1 MVYLISTVVVSLA
14 VCVLIYKF
22 AGITFNGLP
31 VLMYHKVT
39 ETGSPDRLTVTV
51 QQLDNHFRHLVKEKY
66 TTIFLSELLDYA
78 NGKKALP
85 SKPVL
90 LTFDDGYK
98 DNYTNLYPLLRQYGM
113 KANIFLVA
121 GFIQPSNTSVSS
133 DSEYLHVDESK
144 MMSEMVQYGL
154 HTYEHKSYDDLTIT
168 QIEEDVKKCQLRL
181 DHLEIPYQPCLAYTY
196 GAYPKKDA
204 IKRNQL
210 FQTLQANGIQ
220 LAFRIGNRVNKLPLK
235 NKFLLQRI
243 DVRGDESFSRF
254 KFILVMG
261 KKMLVS

>member
-1 MVYLISTVVVSLA
+1 MVNLISAVVIGLA
-14 VCVLIYKF
+14 VCALIYTF

-31 VLMYHKVT
+31 VLMYHKVADT
-39 ETGSPDRLTVTV
+39 AFPDSLTVSIKH
-51 QQLDNHFRHLVKEKY
+51 LENHFRHLVKEKY
-66 TTIFLSELLDYA
+66 TTIFLSELLDCV

-98 DNYTNLYPLLRQYGM
+98 DNYSNLYPLLQRYGM
-113 KANIFLVA
+113 KANIFLIA
-121 GFIQPSNTSVSS
+121 GLIQSTGIDVSS
-133 DSEYLHVDESK
+133 QTEYLNVDETK
-144 MMSEMVQYGL
+144 MMSDAVQYGL
-154 HTYEHKSYDDLTIT
+154 HTYEHKSYDDLTIA
-168 QIEEDVKKCQLRL
+168 QISEDVKKCRLHL
-181 DHLEIPYQPCLAYTY
+181 DHLGILYQPCLAYTY
-196 GAYPKKDA
+196 GAYPKKDP

-220 LAFRIGNRVNKLPLK
+220 LAFRIGNRVNKLPVK

-261 KKMLVS
+261 RKILVR